1 MRLTNT
7 VRCLDACFQTTAAQ
21 LADIRDSFVLVKNGF
36 GNLEAQ
42 IAQVLFVHFVQI
54 IHLPPKVANSAVK
67 IG

>member
-1 MRLTNT
+1 MGLTNT
-7 VRCLDACFQTTAAQ
+7 VRCLDACFTAAQ
-21 LADIRDSFVLVKNGF
+21 LADIRDFFVLVKNGF

-54 IHLPPKVANSAVK
+54 IHLPAKVANSAVK